1 METIDDNPG
10 VGRTLDKYFFQP
22 LGRRVER
29 FAMRISI
36 ASLPPWRISQYFASD
51 LLMEGFGLPDPQSID
66 RALALLNRR
75 KGGSTIVAGLK
86 SLVKQTQ

>member
-1 METIDDNPG
+1 
-10 VGRTLDKYFFQP
+10 
-22 LGRRVER
+22 
-29 FAMRISI
+29 MRASI
-36 ASLPPWRISQYFASD
+36 ALLPPWRISQYFASD

-75 KGGSTIVAGLK
+75 KGGSTIISGLK